1 MRIALPLFTLLAL
14 LVVACSPKVAP
25 TRSDTG
31 KKSKNMPAVS
41 YATDIVPIMQR
52 SCTPCHYP
60 AQGGRKEPL
69 DSYAAVSNHIDE
81 MIARVSMSKLNPKY
95 MPYNG
100 KKDALSPEEIELFKA
115 WVAGGKKE

>member
-25 TRSDTG
+25 AASDPG

-41 YATDIVPIMQR
+41 YAKDIVPIMER

-60 AQGGRKEPL
+60 AQGGKKEAL
-69 DSYAAVSNHIDE
+69 DSYAAVSKHIDD
-81 MIARVSMSKLNPKY
+81 MIARVSMSKINPKY
-95 MPYNG
+95 MPYNS
-100 KKDALSPEEIELFKA
+100 KKQALSPEEIELLKA